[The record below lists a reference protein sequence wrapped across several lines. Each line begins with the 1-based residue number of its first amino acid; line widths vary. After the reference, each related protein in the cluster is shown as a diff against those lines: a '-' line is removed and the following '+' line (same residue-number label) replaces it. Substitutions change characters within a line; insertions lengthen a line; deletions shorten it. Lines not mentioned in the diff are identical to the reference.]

1 MSPLLIVMRRVV
13 LNVVGLSARDLESG
27 EMPRIAQFAKRGSS
41 AKISPAFPAVTCTA
55 QSDYLT
61 GERAS
66 VHGIVGNG
74 WYDRALSEVHFWKQS
89 NRLVQAP
96 KVWDKLHQR
105 SHKLRIANLFWWYNM
120 GTQADISVTPR
131 PNYLADGGKVFDIAT
146 YPYEIKNS
154 LKADLG
160 EFPFK
165 NFWGPAAGLASSQ
178 WIANAAQ
185 WIEQNQKPDLNLVY
199 LPHLDYDLQRFG
211 PRSVEARQAR
221 SDIDNLV
228 GDLIVFFEKRGVDV
242 MIVSEYAI
250 TEVNHDIPLNRILR
264 KHGLL
269 RIKEE
274 SGVEILD
281 TFNSQAFA
289 VVDHQVAHVIVQ
301 DSSKLDEVRKILE
314 STDGV
319 EKVLDQDA
327 QKKLGINHERS
338 GDFIVVAKKN
348 AWFSYYWWLDD
359 ERAPDYAR
367 TVDIHRKPSYDPAEL
382 LIDSAIKFPLLNVAW
397 FLLKKRLGFR
407 ALLKLTPLSGEQ
419 IKGSHGRVPED
430 PLDWPVIITGA
441 GISLPPTLES
451 VDIAKLLTEGLR

>member
-1 MSPLLIVMRRVV
+1 
-13 LNVVGLSARDLESG
+13 
-27 EMPRIAQFAKRGSS
+27 MPRITQFAKHGSS
-41 AKISPAFPAVTCTA
+41 TKISPAFPAVTCTA

-74 WYDRALSEVHFWKQS
+74 WYDRSLSEVHFWKQS

-221 SDIDNLV
+221 LDIDNLV

-264 KHGLL
+264 KYGLL

-274 SGVEILD
+274 LGAEILD

-327 QKKLGINHERS
+327 QKKLGINHDRS

-367 TVDIHRKPSYDPAEL
+367 TVDIHRKPGYDPAEL
-382 LIDSAIKFPLLNVAW
+382 LTDFAIKFPLINIAW

-407 ALLKLTPLSGEQ
+407 ALLKLAPLSGER

-430 PLDWPVIITGA
+430 PLDWPVMITGA
-441 GISLPPTLES
+441 GISLPLTVES
-451 VDIAKLLTEGLR
+451 VDVAKLLTEGLR

>member
-1 MSPLLIVMRRVV
+1 MRRVV

-274 SGVEILD
+274 LGVEILD

-319 EKVLDQDA
+319 EKVFDQDA
-327 QKKLGINHERS
+327 QKKLGINHDRS

-359 ERAPDYAR
+359 DRAPDYAR
-367 TVDIHRKPSYDPAEL
+367 TVDIHRKPGYDPAEL
-382 LIDSAIKFPLLNVAW
+382 LIDSAIKFPLLNVAC

>member
-1 MSPLLIVMRRVV
+1 
-13 LNVVGLSARDLESG
+13 
-27 EMPRIAQFAKRGSS
+27 MPHLTQFAKRGSMS
-41 AKISPAFPAVTCTA
+41 KISPAFPAVTCTA

-61 GERAS
+61 GERPS

-105 SHKLRIANLFWWYNM
+105 SNKLRIANLFWWYNM

-165 NFWGPAAGLASSQ
+165 NFWGPAAGLASSK
-178 WIANAAQ
+178 WIARAAQ
-185 WIEQNQKPDLNLVY
+185 WIEQNQKPDLNLIY

-211 PRSVEARQAR
+211 PNSPQARQAKI
-221 SDIDNLV
+221 DIDNLV
-228 GDLIVFFEKRGVDV
+228 GELIDFFEKRGVE
-242 MIVSEYAI
+242 ILILSEYAI
-250 TEVNHDIPLNRILR
+250 TEVNQVVPLNRVLR

-269 RIKEE
+269 KVKNEL
-274 SGVEILD
+274 GTEILD

-289 VVDHQVAHVIVQ
+289 VVDHQVAHVVVQ
-301 DSSKLDEVRKILE
+301 DESKRDEVRKILE
-314 STDGV
+314 NTDGV
-319 EKVLDQDA
+319 EKVLDSAA
-327 QKKLGINHERS
+327 QKNLKLSHDRS
-338 GDFIVVAKKN
+338 GDFVVVAKKN
-348 AWFSYYWWLDD
+348 AWFSYYWWSDD
-359 ERAPDYAR
+359 DRAPDFAR
-367 TVDIHRKPSYDPAEL
+367 TVDIHRKPGYDPAEL
-382 LIDSAIKFPLLNVAW
+382 LIDSSIGVPLINIAW
-397 FLLKKRLGFR
+397 FLLKKRLGLR
-407 ALLKLTPLSGEQ
+407 ALLKLTPLSGER

-430 PLDWPVIITGA
+430 PLDWPVIISSQPQAIKGDCNSTQVHSYITA
-441 GISLPPTLES
+441 GF
-451 VDIAKLLTEGLR
+451 

>member
-1 MSPLLIVMRRVV
+1 MRRVV

-96 KVWDKLHQR
+96 KAWDKLHQR

-274 SGVEILD
+274 LGMEILD

-301 DSSKLDEVRKILE
+301 DGSKLDEVRKILE

-327 QKKLGINHERS
+327 QKKLGINHDRS
-338 GDFIVVAKKN
+338 GDFIIVAKKN

-367 TVDIHRKPSYDPAEL
+367 TVDIHRKPGYDPAEL
-382 LIDSAIKFPLLNVAW
+382 LIDSTIKFPLLNAAW
-397 FLLKKRLGFR
+397 FLLKKRLGLR
-407 ALLKLTPLSGEQ
+407 ALLKLTPLSGERL
-419 IKGSHGRVPED
+419 KGSHGRVPED
-430 PLDWPVIITGA
+430 SQDWPVIITGLNDLTTRQ
-441 GISLPPTLES
+441 IS
-451 VDIAKLLTEGLR
+451 ATEVFSHIIRGF

>member
-1 MSPLLIVMRRVV
+1 
-13 LNVVGLSARDLESG
+13 
-27 EMPRIAQFAKRGSS
+27 MPHIAQWAKRGSS

-61 GERAS
+61 GERPT

-74 WYDRALSEVHFWKQS
+74 WYDRGLSEVHFWKQS

-120 GTQADISVTPR
+120 GTTADISVTPR

-165 NFWGPAAGLASSQ
+165 NFWGPTAGLASSQ
-178 WIANAAQ
+178 WIAQAAQ

-211 PRSVEARQAR
+211 PRSAEARQAR
-221 SDIDNLV
+221 LDIDNLV
-228 GDLIVFFEKRGVDV
+228 GGLIEFFEKRGVDV
-242 MIVSEYAI
+242 LILSEYAI
-250 TEVNHDIPLNRILR
+250 TEVNQDIPLNRILR

-274 SGVEILD
+274 LGVEILD

-314 STDGV
+314 NTEGV
-319 EKVLDQDA
+319 EKILDQEA

-338 GDFIVVAKKN
+338 GDFIVVAQKN
-348 AWFSYYWWLDD
+348 VWFSYYWWLDD
-359 ERAPDYAR
+359 ECAPDYAR
-367 TVDIHRKPSYDPAEL
+367 TVDIHRKPGYDPAEL
-382 LIDSAIKFPLLNVAW
+382 LIDPAIKFPLMNAAW
-397 FLLKKRLGFR
+397 FLLKKRLGLR
-407 ALLKLTPLSGEQ
+407 ALLKLTPLTGEK

-430 PLDWPVIITGA
+430 PLDWPVMIMSANAGVPNSISSTEVFSYIIQGF
-441 GISLPPTLES
+441 
-451 VDIAKLLTEGLR
+451 

>member
-1 MSPLLIVMRRVV
+1 MRRVV

-27 EMPRIAQFAKRGSS
+27 EMPHIAQFAKRGSS
-41 AKISPAFPAVTCTA
+41 AKIAPAFPAVTCTA

-61 GERAS
+61 GERPT

-74 WYDRALSEVHFWKQS
+74 WYDRGLSEVHFWKQS

-120 GTQADISVTPR
+120 GTTADISVTPR

-165 NFWGPAAGLASSQ
+165 NFWGPTAGLASSE
-178 WIANAAQ
+178 WIAQAAQ

-211 PRSVEARQAR
+211 PRSAEARQAR
-221 SDIDNLV
+221 LDIDNLV
-228 GDLIVFFEKRGVDV
+228 GGLIKFFEKRGVDV
-242 MIVSEYAI
+242 LIVSEYAI
-250 TEVNHDIPLNRILR
+250 TEVNQDIPLNRILR

-274 SGVEILD
+274 LGVETLD

-314 STDGV
+314 NTEGL

-338 GDFIVVAKKN
+338 GDFIVVAQKN
-348 AWFSYYWWLDD
+348 VWFSYYWWLDD

-367 TVDIHRKPSYDPAEL
+367 TVDIHRKPGYDPAEL
-382 LIDSAIKFPLLNVAW
+382 LIDPAIKFPLMNAAW
-397 FLLKKRLGFR
+397 FLLKKRLGLR
-407 ALLKLTPLSGEQ
+407 TLLKLTPLTGEK

-430 PLDWPVIITGA
+430 PLDWPVMIMSANAGVPNSISSTEVFSYIIQGF
-441 GISLPPTLES
+441 
-451 VDIAKLLTEGLR
+451 

>member
-1 MSPLLIVMRRVV
+1 
-13 LNVVGLSARDLESG
+13 
-27 EMPRIAQFAKRGSS
+27 MPHIAQFAKRGSS

-61 GERAS
+61 GERPT

-74 WYDRALSEVHFWKQS
+74 WCDRALSEVHFWKQS

-96 KVWDKLHQR
+96 KVWHKLHQR
-105 SHKLRIANLFWWYNM
+105 SNKLRIANLFWWYNM

-154 LKADLG
+154 LKAELG

-178 WIANAAQ
+178 WIARASQ

-211 PRSVEARQAR
+211 PRSAEARQAR
-221 SDIDNLV
+221 LDIDNLV
-228 GDLIVFFEKRGVDV
+228 GGLIEFFEKRGVDV

-274 SGVEILD
+274 LGVEILD

-289 VVDHQVAHVIVQ
+289 VVDHQVAHVIIQ

-367 TVDIHRKPSYDPAEL
+367 TVDIHRKPGYDPAEL
-382 LIDSAIKFPLLNVAW
+382 LIDSTIKFPLLNVAW

-407 ALLKLTPLSGEQ
+407 ALLNLTPLSGEQ

-430 PLDWPVIITGA
+430 PLDWPVMITGA

>member
-1 MSPLLIVMRRVV
+1 
-13 LNVVGLSARDLESG
+13 
-27 EMPRIAQFAKRGSS
+27 MPHIAGFAKRGSS

-61 GERAS
+61 GERPA

-74 WYDRALSEVHFWKQS
+74 WYDGELSEVHFWKQS

-105 SHKLRIANLFWWYNM
+105 SNKLRIANLFWWYNM

-131 PNYLADGGKVFDIAT
+131 PNYLTDGGKVFDIAT

-154 LKADLG
+154 LKADFG

-178 WIANAAQ
+178 WIARAAQ

-211 PRSVEARQAR
+211 PRSSEAQQAR
-221 SDIDNLV
+221 VDIDNLV
-228 GDLIVFFEKRGVDV
+228 GGLIEFFEKRGVDV
-242 MIVSEYAI
+242 LILSEYAI
-250 TEVNHDIPLNRILR
+250 TEVNQDVPLNRILR

-269 RIKEE
+269 KIKEE
-274 SGVEILD
+274 LGVEILD

-289 VVDHQVAHVIVQ
+289 VVDHQVAHIIVQ
-301 DSSKLDEVRKILE
+301 DRSKLDEVRKILE
-314 STDGV
+314 NTDGV

-348 AWFSYYWWLDD
+348 SWFSYYWWTDD

-367 TVDIHRKPSYDPAEL
+367 TVDIHRKPGYDPAEL
-382 LIDSAIKFPLLNVAW
+382 IIDPAIKFPLINVVW

-407 ALLKLTPLSGEQ
+407 ALLKLTPLTGEK

-430 PLDWPVIITGA
+430 SLDWPVIISSQPSAIKRDCTSTEVNQFI
-441 GISLPPTLES
+441 IS
-451 VDIAKLLTEGLR
+451 GF

>member
-1 MSPLLIVMRRVV
+1 MRRVV

-27 EMPRIAQFAKRGSS
+27 EMPHLTQFAKRGSMS
-41 AKISPAFPAVTCTA
+41 KISPAFPAVTCTA

-61 GERAS
+61 GERPS

-105 SHKLRIANLFWWYNM
+105 SNKLRIANLFWWYNM

-165 NFWGPAAGLASSQ
+165 NFWGPAAGLASSK
-178 WIANAAQ
+178 WIARAAQ
-185 WIEQNQKPDLNLVY
+185 WIEQNQKPDLNLIY

-211 PRSVEARQAR
+211 PNSPQARQAKI
-221 SDIDNLV
+221 DIDNLV
-228 GDLIVFFEKRGVDV
+228 GELIDFFEKRGVE
-242 MIVSEYAI
+242 ILILSEYAI
-250 TEVNHDIPLNRILR
+250 TEVNQVVPLNRVLR

-269 RIKEE
+269 KVKNEL
-274 SGVEILD
+274 GTEILD

-289 VVDHQVAHVIVQ
+289 VVDHQVAHVVVQ
-301 DSSKLDEVRKILE
+301 DESKRDEVRKILE
-314 STDGV
+314 NTDGV
-319 EKVLDQDA
+319 EKVLDSAA
-327 QKKLGINHERS
+327 QKNLKLSHDRS
-338 GDFIVVAKKN
+338 GDFVVVAKKN
-348 AWFSYYWWLDD
+348 AWFSYYWWSDD
-359 ERAPDYAR
+359 DRAPDFAR
-367 TVDIHRKPSYDPAEL
+367 TVDIHRKPGYDPAEL
-382 LIDSAIKFPLLNVAW
+382 LIDSSIGVPLINIAW
-397 FLLKKRLGFR
+397 FLLKKRLGLR
-407 ALLKLTPLSGEQ
+407 ALLKLTPLSGER

-430 PLDWPVIITGA
+430 PLDWPVIISSQPQAIKGDCNSTQVHSYITA
-441 GISLPPTLES
+441 GF
-451 VDIAKLLTEGLR
+451 

>member
-1 MSPLLIVMRRVV
+1 MRRVV

-61 GERAS
+61 GERPA

-74 WYDRALSEVHFWKQS
+74 WYNRTLSEVHFWKQS
-89 NRLVQAP
+89 NRLVHAP
-96 KVWDKLHQR
+96 KVWDKLHNR
-105 SHKLRIANLFWWYNM
+105 SNKLRIANLFWWYNM

-154 LKADLG
+154 LKAELG
-160 EFPFK
+160 EFPFR

-178 WIANAAQ
+178 WIAQAAQ
-185 WIEQNQKPDLNLVY
+185 WIERNQKPDLNLVY

-211 PRSVEARQAR
+211 PRSSQASQAR
-221 SDIDNLV
+221 AEIDNLV
-228 GDLIVFFEKRGVDV
+228 GGLIEFFEKRGIDV

-250 TEVNHDIPLNRILR
+250 TEVNQAVPLNRILR

-269 RIKEE
+269 RIKDELGTE
-274 SGVEILD
+274 TLD

-289 VVDHQVAHVIVQ
+289 VVDHQVAHIIVQ

-314 STDGV
+314 GVDGV
-319 EKVLDQDA
+319 EKVLDQAD
-327 QKKLGINHERS
+327 QKKLGINHERA
-338 GDFIVVAKKN
+338 GDFVVVAKKN

-359 ERAPDYAR
+359 ELAPDFAR
-367 TVDIHRKPSYDPAEL
+367 TVDIHRKPGYDPAEL
-382 LIDSAIKFPLLNVAW
+382 LIDSAIKFPLVNAVW
-397 FLLKKRLGFR
+397 FLLKKRLGLR

-419 IKGSHGRVPED
+419 IKGSHGRIPDD
-430 PLDWPVIITGA
+430 PLDWPVIISSQPAALKSVCTSTEVHPYI
-441 GISLPPTLES
+441 IS
-451 VDIAKLLTEGLR
+451 GF

>member
-1 MSPLLIVMRRVV
+1 MRRVV

-61 GERAS
+61 GERPA

-74 WYDRALSEVHFWKQS
+74 WYNRVLSEVHFWKQS
-89 NRLVQAP
+89 NRLVHAP
-96 KVWDKLHQR
+96 KVWDKLHNR
-105 SHKLRIANLFWWYNM
+105 SNKLRIANLFWWYNM

-154 LKADLG
+154 LKAELG
-160 EFPFK
+160 EFPFR

-178 WIANAAQ
+178 WIAQAAQ
-185 WIEQNQKPDLNLVY
+185 WIERNQKPDLNLVY

-211 PRSVEARQAR
+211 PRSSQASQAR
-221 SDIDNLV
+221 AEIDNLV
-228 GDLIVFFEKRGVDV
+228 GGLIEFFEKRGIDV

-250 TEVNHDIPLNRILR
+250 TEVNQAVPLNRILR

-269 RIKEE
+269 RIKDELGTE
-274 SGVEILD
+274 TLD

-289 VVDHQVAHVIVQ
+289 VVDHQVAHIIVQ

-314 STDGV
+314 GVDGV
-319 EKVLDQDA
+319 EKVLDQAD
-327 QKKLGINHERS
+327 QKKLGINHERA
-338 GDFIVVAKKN
+338 GDFVVVAKKN

-359 ERAPDYAR
+359 ELAPDFAR
-367 TVDIHRKPSYDPAEL
+367 TVDIHRKPGYDPAEL
-382 LIDSAIKFPLLNVAW
+382 LIDSAIKFPLVNAVW
-397 FLLKKRLGFR
+397 FLLKKRLGLR

-419 IKGSHGRVPED
+419 IKGSHGRIPDD
-430 PLDWPVIITGA
+430 PLDWPVIISSQPAALKSVCTSTEVHPYI
-441 GISLPPTLES
+441 IS
-451 VDIAKLLTEGLR
+451 GF

>member
-1 MSPLLIVMRRVV
+1 MRRVV

-27 EMPRIAQFAKRGSS
+27 EMPHIAQFAKRGSS
-41 AKISPAFPAVTCTA
+41 AKIAPAFPAVTCTA

-61 GERAS
+61 GERPT

-74 WYDRALSEVHFWKQS
+74 WYDRGLSEVHFWKQS

-120 GTQADISVTPR
+120 GTTADISVTPR

-165 NFWGPAAGLASSQ
+165 NFWGPTAGLASSE
-178 WIANAAQ
+178 WIAQAAQ

-211 PRSVEARQAR
+211 PRSAEARQAR
-221 SDIDNLV
+221 LDIDNLV
-228 GDLIVFFEKRGVDV
+228 GGLIKFFEKRGVDV
-242 MIVSEYAI
+242 LIVSEYAI
-250 TEVNHDIPLNRILR
+250 TEVNQDIPLNRILR

-274 SGVEILD
+274 LGVETLD

-314 STDGV
+314 NTEGL

-338 GDFIVVAKKN
+338 GDFIVVAQKN
-348 AWFSYYWWLDD
+348 VWFSYYWWLDD

-367 TVDIHRKPSYDPAEL
+367 TVDIHRKPGYDPAEL
-382 LIDSAIKFPLLNVAW
+382 LIDPAIKFPLMNAAW
-397 FLLKKRLGFR
+397 FLLKKRLGLR
-407 ALLKLTPLSGEQ
+407 ALLKLTPLTGEK

-430 PLDWPVIITGA
+430 PLDWPVMIMSANAGVPNSISSTEVFSYIIQGF
-441 GISLPPTLES
+441 
-451 VDIAKLLTEGLR
+451 

>member
-1 MSPLLIVMRRVV
+1 MRRVV

-27 EMPRIAQFAKRGSS
+27 EMPHLAQIAKRGSS

-61 GERAS
+61 GERPA

-74 WYDRALSEVHFWKQS
+74 WYDRNLSEVHFWKQS

-105 SHKLRIANLFWWYNM
+105 STRLRIANLFWWYNM

-178 WIANAAQ
+178 WIAKAAQ

-211 PRSVEARQAR
+211 PRSPQARQAR
-221 SDIDNLV
+221 KEIDNLV
-228 GDLIVFFEKRGVDV
+228 GELIKFFENRGVD
-242 MIVSEYAI
+242 ILILSEYAI
-250 TEVNHDIPLNRILR
+250 TEVNHAIPLNRILR
-264 KHGLL
+264 EHGLL
-269 RIKEE
+269 KIKEE
-274 SGVEILD
+274 LGRETLD

-301 DSSKLDEVRKILE
+301 DINKHEEVRKLLE
-314 STDGV
+314 NTDGV
-319 EKVLDQDA
+319 EKVLDQA
-327 QKKLGINHERS
+327 EQKNWGVNHERA
-338 GDFIVVAKKN
+338 GDFIVIAKKN

-359 ERAPDYAR
+359 KRAPDYAR
-367 TVDIHRKPSYDPAEL
+367 TVDIHRKPGYDPAEL
-382 LIDSAIKFPLLNVAW
+382 LVDDEIQFPLIKAAW
-397 FLLKKRLGFR
+397 FLLKKKLGFR
-407 ALLKLTPLSGEQ
+407 ALLKLTPLSGEK

-430 PLDWPVIITGA
+430 SLDWPIM
-441 GISLPPTLES
+441 ISSQPALIKGDCS
-451 VDIAKLLTEGLR
+451 STEVHQYILSGF

>member
-1 MSPLLIVMRRVV
+1 
-13 LNVVGLSARDLESG
+13 
-27 EMPRIAQFAKRGSS
+27 MPHIAQFAKRGSS

-61 GERAS
+61 GERPA

-74 WYDRALSEVHFWKQS
+74 WCDRALSEVHFWKQS

-105 SHKLRIANLFWWYNM
+105 SNKLRIANLFWWYNM

-146 YPYEIKNS
+146 YPYKIKNS
-154 LKADLG
+154 LKAELG

-178 WIANAAQ
+178 WIARASQ

-211 PRSVEARQAR
+211 PRSAEARQAR
-221 SDIDNLV
+221 LDIDNLV
-228 GDLIVFFEKRGVDV
+228 GGLIEFFEKRGVDV
-242 MIVSEYAI
+242 LIVSEYAI
-250 TEVNHDIPLNRILR
+250 TEVNQDIPLNRILR

-274 SGVEILD
+274 LGGEILD

-348 AWFSYYWWLDD
+348 AWFSYYWWLDN

-367 TVDIHRKPSYDPAEL
+367 TVDIHRKPGYDPAEL
-382 LIDSAIKFPLLNVAW
+382 LIDSTIKFPLLNVAW

-430 PLDWPVIITGA
+430 PLDWPVMITGA

>member
-1 MSPLLIVMRRVV
+1 MRRVV
-13 LNVVGLSARDLESG
+13 LNVVGLSARDLSSG
-27 EMPRIAQFAKRGSS
+27 EMPHLTKFAQRGSS

-61 GERAS
+61 GERPL
-66 VHGIVGNG
+66 VHGIVSNG

-105 SHKLRIANLFWWYNM
+105 SNKLRIANLFWWYNM

-178 WIANAAQ
+178 WIARAAQ
-185 WIEQNQKPDLNLVY
+185 WIERNKKPDLNLVY

-211 PRSVEARQAR
+211 PSSPQAKKARVE
-221 SDIDNLV
+221 IDNLV
-228 GDLIVFFEKRGVDV
+228 GELIDFFEKRGVE
-242 MIVSEYAI
+242 ILILSEYAI
-250 TEVNHDIPLNRILR
+250 TEVNQAIPLNRVLR

-269 RIKEE
+269 KIKDEL
-274 SGVEILD
+274 GAEILD

-289 VVDHQVAHVIVQ
+289 VVDHQIAHVIVQ
-301 DSSKLDEVRKILE
+301 DESKMEEVKKILE
-314 STDGV
+314 KIDGV
-319 EKVLDQDA
+319 EKVLDSA
-327 QKKLGINHERS
+327 TQKTLEVSHARS

-348 AWFSYYWWLDD
+348 SWFSYYWWLDD
-359 ERAPDYAR
+359 HYAPDFAR
-367 TVDIHRKPSYDPAEL
+367 TVDIHRKPGYDPAEL
-382 LIDSAIKFPLLNVAW
+382 LIDSAIKVPLVNVLW
-397 FLLKKRLGFR
+397 FLLKKHLGFR

-430 PLDWPVIITGA
+430 PLDWPVIISSEPQAIKVDCKSTQVYQHIIA
-441 GISLPPTLES
+441 GF
-451 VDIAKLLTEGLR
+451 

>member
-1 MSPLLIVMRRVV
+1 MRRVV

-27 EMPRIAQFAKRGSS
+27 EMPRISQFAKRGSS

-61 GERAS
+61 GERPA

-74 WYDRALSEVHFWKQS
+74 WYNRTLSEVHFWKQS
-89 NRLVQAP
+89 NRLVHAP
-96 KVWDKLHQR
+96 KVWDKLHNR
-105 SHKLRIANLFWWYNM
+105 SNKLRIANLFWWYNM

-154 LKADLG
+154 LKAELG
-160 EFPFK
+160 EFPFR

-178 WIANAAQ
+178 WIAQAAQ
-185 WIEQNQKPDLNLVY
+185 WIERNQKPDLNLVY

-211 PRSVEARQAR
+211 PRSSQASQAR
-221 SDIDNLV
+221 AEIDNLV
-228 GDLIVFFEKRGVDV
+228 GGLIEFFEKRGIDV

-250 TEVNHDIPLNRILR
+250 TEVNQAVPLNRILR

-269 RIKEE
+269 RIKDELGTE
-274 SGVEILD
+274 TLD

-289 VVDHQVAHVIVQ
+289 VVDHQVAHIIVQ

-314 STDGV
+314 GVDGV
-319 EKVLDQDA
+319 EKVLDQAD
-327 QKKLGINHERS
+327 QKKLGINHERA
-338 GDFIVVAKKN
+338 GDFVVVAKKN

-359 ERAPDYAR
+359 ELAPDFAR
-367 TVDIHRKPSYDPAEL
+367 TVDIHRKPGYDPAEL
-382 LIDSAIKFPLLNVAW
+382 LIDSAIKFPLVNAVW
-397 FLLKKRLGFR
+397 FLLKKRLGLR

-419 IKGSHGRVPED
+419 IKGSHGRIPDD
-430 PLDWPVIITGA
+430 PLDWPVIISSQPAALKSVCTSTEVHPYI
-441 GISLPPTLES
+441 IS
-451 VDIAKLLTEGLR
+451 GF

>member
-1 MSPLLIVMRRVV
+1 
-13 LNVVGLSARDLESG
+13 
-27 EMPRIAQFAKRGSS
+27 MPHIAGFAKRGSI

-61 GERAS
+61 GERPA

-74 WYDRALSEVHFWKQS
+74 WYDRELSEVHFWKQS

-105 SHKLRIANLFWWYNM
+105 SNKLRIANLFWWYNM

-154 LKADLG
+154 LKDDLG

-178 WIANAAQ
+178 WIAEAAK

-211 PRSVEARQAR
+211 PRSSEAQQAR
-221 SDIDNLV
+221 VDIDNLV
-228 GDLIVFFEKRGVDV
+228 GGLIEFFEKRGVDV
-242 MIVSEYAI
+242 LILSEYAI
-250 TEVNHDIPLNRILR
+250 TEVNQDIPLNRILR

-269 RIKEE
+269 KIKEE
-274 SGVEILD
+274 LGVEILD

-301 DSSKLDEVRKILE
+301 DRSKLDEVRKILE
-314 STDGV
+314 NTDGV

-327 QKKLGINHERS
+327 QKKLGINHVRS

-348 AWFSYYWWLDD
+348 AWFSYYWWVSD

-367 TVDIHRKPSYDPAEL
+367 TVDIHRKPGYDPAEL
-382 LIDSAIKFPLLNVAW
+382 LIDPAIKLPLMNIVW

-407 ALLKLTPLSGEQ
+407 ALLKLTPLTGEK
-419 IKGSHGRVPED
+419 IKGSHGKVPED
-430 PLDWPVIITGA
+430 SLDWPVIISSQPSAFKRDCTSTEVHQTI
-441 GISLPPTLES
+441 IS
-451 VDIAKLLTEGLR
+451 GF

>member
-1 MSPLLIVMRRVV
+1 
-13 LNVVGLSARDLESG
+13 
-27 EMPRIAQFAKRGSS
+27 MPHIAQFAKRGSS

-61 GERAS
+61 GERPT

-74 WYDRALSEVHFWKQS
+74 WYDRGLSEVHFWKQS

-120 GTQADISVTPR
+120 GTTADISVTPR

-165 NFWGPAAGLASSQ
+165 NFWGPTAGLASSQ
-178 WIANAAQ
+178 WIAQAAQ

-211 PRSVEARQAR
+211 PRSAEARQAR
-221 SDIDNLV
+221 LDIDNLV
-228 GDLIVFFEKRGVDV
+228 GGLIKFFEKRGVDV
-242 MIVSEYAI
+242 LIVSEYAI
-250 TEVNHDIPLNRILR
+250 TEVNQDIPLNRILR

-274 SGVEILD
+274 LGVEILD

-314 STDGV
+314 NTEGV
-319 EKVLDQDA
+319 EKILDQEA

-338 GDFIVVAKKN
+338 GDFIVVAQKN
-348 AWFSYYWWLDD
+348 VWFSYYWWLDD

-367 TVDIHRKPSYDPAEL
+367 TVDIHRKPGYDPAEL
-382 LIDSAIKFPLLNVAW
+382 LIDPAIKFPLMNAAW
-397 FLLKKRLGFR
+397 FLLKKRLGLR
-407 ALLKLTPLSGEQ
+407 ALLKLTPLTGEK

-430 PLDWPVIITGA
+430 PLDWPVMIMSANAGVPNSISSTEVFSYIIQGF
-441 GISLPPTLES
+441 
-451 VDIAKLLTEGLR
+451 

>member
-1 MSPLLIVMRRVV
+1 MRRVV

-27 EMPRIAQFAKRGSS
+27 EMPRITQFAKRGSS

-61 GERAS
+61 GERPS

-89 NRLVQAP
+89 NRLVHAP

-105 SHKLRIANLFWWYNM
+105 SNKLRIANLFWWYNM
-120 GTQADISVTPR
+120 GTQVDISVTPR

-165 NFWGPAAGLASSQ
+165 NFWGPAAGLASSE
-178 WIANAAQ
+178 WIAEAAK

-211 PRSVEARQAR
+211 PRCPEARQAR
-221 SDIDNLV
+221 TDIDNLV
-228 GDLIVFFEKRGVDV
+228 GGLIEFFEKRGVDV
-242 MIVSEYAI
+242 LILSEYAL
-250 TEVNHDIPLNRILR
+250 TEVNQAIPLNRILR

-269 RIKEE
+269 KIKEE
-274 SGVEILD
+274 LGAEILD

-289 VVDHQVAHVIVQ
+289 VVDHQIAHVVVQ
-301 DSSKLDEVRKILE
+301 DISKLDEVRKILE
-314 STDGV
+314 GVDGV
-319 EKVLDQDA
+319 EKIIDQEA
-327 QKKLGINHERS
+327 QKKLGINHERA
-338 GDFIVVAKKN
+338 GNFIVVAKKN

-367 TVDIHRKPSYDPAEL
+367 TVDIHRKPGYDPAEL
-382 LIDSAIKFPLLNVAW
+382 LIDSAIKFPLFNVAW
-397 FLLKKRLGFR
+397 FLLKKRLGLR
-407 ALLKLTPLSGEQ
+407 ALLKLTPLSGER

-430 PLDWPVIITGA
+430 SLDWPVMITGA

-451 VDIAKLLTEGLR
+451 VDVAKLLTEGLR

>member
-1 MSPLLIVMRRVV
+1 MRRVV

-319 EKVLDQDA
+319 EKVFDQDA
-327 QKKLGINHERS
+327 QKKLGINHDRS

-359 ERAPDYAR
+359 DRAPDYAR
-367 TVDIHRKPSYDPAEL
+367 TVDIHRKPGYDPAEL
-382 LIDSAIKFPLLNVAW
+382 LIDSAIKFPLLNVAC

>member
-1 MSPLLIVMRRVV
+1 MRRVV

-27 EMPRIAQFAKRGSS
+27 EMPHIAQLAKRGSS

-61 GERAS
+61 GERPA

-105 SHKLRIANLFWWYNM
+105 SNKLRIANLFWWYNM

-154 LKADLG
+154 LKAELG

-178 WIANAAQ
+178 WIARAAQ

-211 PRSVEARQAR
+211 PRSPEALQAR
-221 SDIDNLV
+221 LDIDNLV
-228 GDLIVFFEKRGVDV
+228 GEMILFFEKRGVDV

-250 TEVNHDIPLNRILR
+250 TEVNQDIPLNRILR
-264 KHGLL
+264 KNGLL

-274 SGVEILD
+274 LGVEILD

-314 STDGV
+314 NTDGV
-319 EKVLDQDA
+319 EKVLDQTT
-327 QKKLGINHERS
+327 QKHLGINHERS

-359 ERAPDYAR
+359 ERSPDYAR
-367 TVDIHRKPSYDPAEL
+367 TVDIHRKPGYDPAEL

-407 ALLKLTPLSGEQ
+407 ALLKLTPLSGER

-430 PLDWPVIITGA
+430 PQDWPVMITGA

>member
-1 MSPLLIVMRRVV
+1 
-13 LNVVGLSARDLESG
+13 
-27 EMPRIAQFAKRGSS
+27 MPHIAQWAKRGSS
-41 AKISPAFPAVTCTA
+41 AKISPAFPAVTSTA

-61 GERAS
+61 GERPS

-120 GTQADISVTPR
+120 GTSADISVTPR
-131 PNYLADGGKVFDIAT
+131 PNYLADGGKIFDIAT

-178 WIANAAQ
+178 WIARASQ
-185 WIEQNQKPDLNLVY
+185 WVEQNQKPDLNLVY

-211 PRSVEARQAR
+211 PRSAAARQAR
-221 SDIDNLV
+221 LDIDNLV
-228 GDLIVFFEKRGVDV
+228 GGLIDFFEKRGVDV

-250 TEVNHDIPLNRILR
+250 TEVNQDIPLNRILR
-264 KHGLL
+264 KYGLL

-274 SGVEILD
+274 LGVEILD

-319 EKVLDQDA
+319 EKVLDQDT

-338 GDFIVVAKKN
+338 GDFIVVAQKN

-367 TVDIHRKPSYDPAEL
+367 TVDIHRKPGYDPAEL
-382 LIDSAIKFPLLNVAW
+382 LIDSTIKFPLLNVAW

-430 PLDWPVIITGA
+430 PLDWPVMIA
-441 GISLPPTLES
+441 GSGRILTDSLQS
-451 VDIAKLLTEGLR
+451 VDVAQLITEGLM

>member
-1 MSPLLIVMRRVV
+1 MRRVV
-13 LNVVGLSARDLESG
+13 LNVVGLSARDLVSG
-27 EMPRIAQFAKRGSS
+27 EMPHIAGWAKRGSS
-41 AKISPAFPAVTCTA
+41 AKITPAFPAVTCTA

-61 GERAS
+61 GERPA

-74 WYDRALSEVHFWKQS
+74 WYDRGLSEVHFWKQS

-120 GTQADISVTPR
+120 GTTADISVTPR
-131 PNYLADGGKVFDIAT
+131 PSYLADGGKVFDIAT

-165 NFWGPAAGLASSQ
+165 NFWGPTAGLASSQ
-178 WIANAAQ
+178 WIAQAAQ

-211 PRSVEARQAR
+211 PRSAEARQAR
-221 SDIDNLV
+221 LDIDNLV
-228 GDLIVFFEKRGVDV
+228 GGLIEFFEKRGVDV
-242 MIVSEYAI
+242 LIVSEYAI
-250 TEVNHDIPLNRILR
+250 TEVNQDIPLNRILR

-274 SGVEILD
+274 LGVEILD

-314 STDGV
+314 NTEGV

-327 QKKLGINHERS
+327 QKKLGISHERS
-338 GDFIVVAKKN
+338 GDFIVVAQKN
-348 AWFSYYWWLDD
+348 VWFSYYWWLDD

-367 TVDIHRKPSYDPAEL
+367 TVDIHRKPGYDPAEL
-382 LIDSAIKFPLLNVAW
+382 LIDPAIKFPLMNAAW
-397 FLLKKRLGFR
+397 FLLKKRLGLR
-407 ALLKLTPLSGEQ
+407 ALLKLTPLTGEK

-430 PLDWPVIITGA
+430 PLDRPVMITSANAGVPNSISSTEVFSYIIQGF
-441 GISLPPTLES
+441 
-451 VDIAKLLTEGLR
+451 

>member
-1 MSPLLIVMRRVV
+1 MRRVV
-13 LNVVGLSARDLESG
+13 LNVVGLSARDLVSG
-27 EMPRIAQFAKRGSS
+27 EMPHIAEFAKRGSS

-61 GERAS
+61 GERPA
-66 VHGIVGNG
+66 VNGLVGNG
-74 WYDRALSEVHFWKQS
+74 WYDRELSEVHFWKQS

-105 SHKLRIANLFWWYNM
+105 SNKLRIANLFWWYNM
-120 GTQADISVTPR
+120 GTAADISVTPR

-160 EFPFK
+160 DFPFK
-165 NFWGPAAGLASSQ
+165 SFWGPAAGLASSQ
-178 WIANAAQ
+178 WIARAAQ

-211 PRSVEARQAR
+211 PRSAEARQAR
-221 SDIDNLV
+221 LDIDNLV
-228 GDLIVFFEKRGVDV
+228 GGLIEFFEKRGVDV
-242 MIVSEYAI
+242 LIVSEYAI
-250 TEVNHDIPLNRILR
+250 TEVNQDIPLNRILR

-274 SGVEILD
+274 LGAEILD

-301 DSSKLDEVRKILE
+301 DRSKLDEVRKILE
-314 STDGV
+314 NTEGV

-338 GDFIVVAKKN
+338 GDFIVVAQKN
-348 AWFSYYWWLDD
+348 VWFSYYWWLDD
-359 ERAPDYAR
+359 ARAPDYAR
-367 TVDIHRKPSYDPAEL
+367 TVDIHRKPGYDPAEL
-382 LIDSAIKFPLLNVAW
+382 LIDSSILFPLINAAW
-397 FLLKKRLGFR
+397 FLLKKRLGLR
-407 ALLKLTPLSGEQ
+407 ALLKLTPLTGEK

-430 PLDWPVIITGA
+430 PLDWPVMITSMNAGVPNSISSTEVFSYIIQ
-441 GISLPPTLES
+441 SF
-451 VDIAKLLTEGLR
+451 

>member
-1 MSPLLIVMRRVV
+1 MRRVV

-27 EMPRIAQFAKRGSS
+27 EMPCITQFAKRGSFT
-41 AKISPAFPAVTCTA
+41 KVTPAFPAVTCTA

-61 GERAS
+61 GERPS

-74 WYDRALSEVHFWKQS
+74 WYDRELSEVHFWKQS

-105 SHKLRIANLFWWYNM
+105 SSKLRVANLFWWYNM
-120 GTQADISVTPR
+120 GTRADISVTPR

-178 WIANAAQ
+178 WIAQAAQ
-185 WIEQNQKPDLNLVY
+185 WIERNQKPDLNLVY

-211 PRSVEARQAR
+211 PRSSEASQAR
-221 SDIDNLV
+221 ADIDNLV
-228 GDLIVFFEKRGVDV
+228 GGLIEFFEKRGVDV
-242 MIVSEYAI
+242 LILSEYAI
-250 TEVNHDIPLNRILR
+250 TEVNQAIPLNRILR
-264 KHGLL
+264 KFGLL
-269 RIKEE
+269 KVKDEL
-274 SGVEILD
+274 GVETLD

-314 STDGV
+314 GIDGV
-319 EKVLDQDA
+319 EKVLNQAA
-327 QKKLGINHERS
+327 QSELGIKHERS
-338 GDFIVVAKKN
+338 GDFLVVAKKN

-367 TVDIHRKPSYDPAEL
+367 TVDIHRKPGYDPAEL
-382 LIDSAIKFPLLNVAW
+382 LIDSTIKFPLIDIAW
-397 FLLKKRLGFR
+397 FLLKKRLGLR
-407 ALLKLTPLSGEQ
+407 ALLKLTPLSGER

-430 PLDWPVIITGA
+430 SLDWPVIISSQPSVIKPSCTSTEVHQYI
-441 GISLPPTLES
+441 IS
-451 VDIAKLLTEGLR
+451 GF

>member
-1 MSPLLIVMRRVV
+1 MRRVV

-27 EMPRIAQFAKRGSS
+27 EMPHIAGFAKRGSF

-61 GERAS
+61 GERPA

-74 WYDRALSEVHFWKQS
+74 WYDRELSEVHFWKQS

-105 SHKLRIANLFWWYNM
+105 SNKLRIANLFWWYNM

-154 LKADLG
+154 LKDDLG

-178 WIANAAQ
+178 WIAEAAK

-211 PRSVEARQAR
+211 PRSSEAQQAR
-221 SDIDNLV
+221 VDIDNLV
-228 GDLIVFFEKRGVDV
+228 GGLIEFFEKRGVDV
-242 MIVSEYAI
+242 LILSEYAI
-250 TEVNHDIPLNRILR
+250 TEVNQDIPLNRILR

-269 RIKEE
+269 KIKEE
-274 SGVEILD
+274 LGVEILD

-301 DSSKLDEVRKILE
+301 DRSKLDEVRKILE
-314 STDGV
+314 NTDSV
-319 EKVLDQDA
+319 EKVLDQEA
-327 QKKLGINHERS
+327 QKKLGINHVRS
-338 GDFIVVAKKN
+338 GDFIVIAKKN
-348 AWFSYYWWLDD
+348 AWFSYYWWMND

-367 TVDIHRKPSYDPAEL
+367 TVDIHRKPGYDPAEL
-382 LIDSAIKFPLLNVAW
+382 LIDPAIKLPLMNIVW

-407 ALLKLTPLSGEQ
+407 ALLKLTPLTGEK

-430 PLDWPVIITGA
+430 SRDWPVIISSQSSAFKSDCTSTEVHQTI
-441 GISLPPTLES
+441 IS
-451 VDIAKLLTEGLR
+451 GF

>member
-1 MSPLLIVMRRVV
+1 MRRVV

-27 EMPRIAQFAKRGSS
+27 EMPHIAEFAKRGSS
-41 AKISPAFPAVTCTA
+41 AKISPAFPAVTCTS

-61 GERAS
+61 GERPA

-74 WYDRALSEVHFWKQS
+74 WYDRGLSEVHFWKQS

-105 SHKLRIANLFWWYNM
+105 SDKLRIANLFWWYNM

-178 WIANAAQ
+178 WIARAAQ
-185 WIEQNQKPDLNLVY
+185 WIERNQKPDLNLVY

-211 PRSVEARQAR
+211 PRSPEARQAR
-221 SDIDNLV
+221 ADIDNLV
-228 GDLIVFFEKRGVDV
+228 GGLIEFFEKRGVDV
-242 MIVSEYAI
+242 LIVSEYAI
-250 TEVNHDIPLNRILR
+250 TEVNHDVPLNRVLR

-274 SGVEILD
+274 LGAEILD

-289 VVDHQVAHVIVQ
+289 IVDHQVAHIIVQ
-301 DSSKLDEVRKILE
+301 DHTELDEVRKILE
-314 STDGV
+314 NTDGI
-319 EKVLDQDA
+319 EKVLDQEA

-338 GDFIVVAKKN
+338 GDFIVFAKKN
-348 AWFSYYWWLDD
+348 AWFSYYWWTDD

-367 TVDIHRKPSYDPAEL
+367 TVDIHRKPGYDPAEL
-382 LIDSAIKFPLLNVAW
+382 LIDPAIKLPLMNVAW
-397 FLLKKRLGFR
+397 FLLKKRLGLR
-407 ALLKLTPLSGEQ
+407 ALLKLTPLSGEK

-430 PLDWPVIITGA
+430 SLDWPVIISSQPQIIKGECNSTQVHQYI
-441 GISLPPTLES
+441 IS
-451 VDIAKLLTEGLR
+451 GF

>member
-1 MSPLLIVMRRVV
+1 
-13 LNVVGLSARDLESG
+13 
-27 EMPRIAQFAKRGSS
+27 MPHIAGFAKRGSS

-61 GERAS
+61 GERPA

-74 WYDRALSEVHFWKQS
+74 WYDGELSEVHFWKQS

-105 SHKLRIANLFWWYNM
+105 SNKLRIANLFWWYNM

-154 LKADLG
+154 LKDDLG

-178 WIANAAQ
+178 WIAEAAK

-211 PRSVEARQAR
+211 PRSPEAQQAR
-221 SDIDNLV
+221 VDIDNLV
-228 GDLIVFFEKRGVDV
+228 GGLIEFFEKRGVDV
-242 MIVSEYAI
+242 LIVSEYAI
-250 TEVNHDIPLNRILR
+250 TEVNHDVPLNRILR

-274 SGVEILD
+274 LGVEILD

-289 VVDHQVAHVIVQ
+289 VVDHQVAHIIVQ
-301 DSSKLDEVRKILE
+301 DRSKLDEVRKILE
-314 STDGV
+314 NTDGV
-319 EKVLDQDA
+319 EKVLDQEA

-348 AWFSYYWWLDD
+348 TWFSYYWWTDD

-367 TVDIHRKPSYDPAEL
+367 TVDIHRKPGYDPAEL
-382 LIDSAIKFPLLNVAW
+382 IIDPAIKFPLINVVW

-407 ALLKLTPLSGEQ
+407 ALLKLTPLTGEK

-430 PLDWPVIITGA
+430 SLDWPVIISSQPSAIKRDCTSTEVNQFI
-441 GISLPPTLES
+441 IS
-451 VDIAKLLTEGLR
+451 GF

>member
-1 MSPLLIVMRRVV
+1 
-13 LNVVGLSARDLESG
+13 
-27 EMPRIAQFAKRGSS
+27 MPHIAQLAKRGSS

-61 GERAS
+61 GERPA

-105 SHKLRIANLFWWYNM
+105 SDKLRIANLFWWYNM

-131 PNYLADGGKVFDIAT
+131 PNYLADGGKVFDITT

-178 WIANAAQ
+178 WIARAAQ

-211 PRSVEARQAR
+211 PRSPEALQAR
-221 SDIDNLV
+221 LDIDNLV
-228 GDLIVFFEKRGVDV
+228 GEMILFFEKRGVDV

-250 TEVNHDIPLNRILR
+250 TEVNQDIPLNRILR
-264 KHGLL
+264 KNGLL

-274 SGVEILD
+274 LGVEILD

-314 STDGV
+314 NTDGV
-319 EKVLDQDA
+319 EKVLDQTT
-327 QKKLGINHERS
+327 QKHLGINHERS

-367 TVDIHRKPSYDPAEL
+367 TVDIHRKPGYDPAEL
-382 LIDSAIKFPLLNVAW
+382 LIDSTIKFPLLNVAW

-430 PLDWPVIITGA
+430 PLDWPVMIASVNAEVPNSISSTEVFNYIIQGF
-441 GISLPPTLES
+441 
-451 VDIAKLLTEGLR
+451 

>member
-1 MSPLLIVMRRVV
+1 MRRVV

-27 EMPRIAQFAKRGSS
+27 EMPRIAQFARRGSS

-61 GERAS
+61 GERPA

-74 WYDRALSEVHFWKQS
+74 WYNRALSEVHFWKQS
-89 NRLVQAP
+89 NRLVHAP
-96 KVWDKLHQR
+96 KVWDKLHNR
-105 SHKLRIANLFWWYNM
+105 SNKLRIANLFWWYNM

-154 LKADLG
+154 LKAELG

-178 WIANAAQ
+178 WIAQAAQ
-185 WIEQNQKPDLNLVY
+185 WIERNQKPDLNLVY

-211 PRSVEARQAR
+211 PRSSQASQAR
-221 SDIDNLV
+221 AEIDNLV
-228 GDLIVFFEKRGVDV
+228 GGLIEFFEKRGIDV

-250 TEVNHDIPLNRILR
+250 TEVNQVVPLNRILR

-269 RIKEE
+269 RIKDEL
-274 SGVEILD
+274 GTEILD

-289 VVDHQVAHVIVQ
+289 VVDHQVAHIIVQ

-314 STDGV
+314 GVDGV
-319 EKVLDQDA
+319 EKVLDQAD

-359 ERAPDYAR
+359 ELAPDFAR
-367 TVDIHRKPSYDPAEL
+367 TVDIHRKPGYDPAEL
-382 LIDSAIKFPLLNVAW
+382 LIDAAIKFPLVNAAW
-397 FLLKKRLGFR
+397 FLLKKRLGLR

-419 IKGSHGRVPED
+419 IKGSHGRIPDD
-430 PLDWPVIITGA
+430 PLDWPVIISSQPAALKSVCTSTEVHPYI
-441 GISLPPTLES
+441 IS
-451 VDIAKLLTEGLR
+451 GF